1 MIDKLQPRKL
11 DKDTDQKLV
20 QKNSMVDALNVYID
34 ENLSGESG
42 DAGSIKPVLGNT
54 ERNYGAETVTDMTS
68 ASAQNG
74 TAFDS
79 SYRVL
84 GSCTDQTTN
93 VIYFFVW
100 SEFAGEQGVYAYDPD
115 NVFGEGAGAVVAV
128 IYSELFNFDPQSF
141 IKADVIHKT
150 PRSNSPVVIQQKSD
164 TILYFTDGVNEPR
177 KVDVYHAYANRA
189 TIRNRTAS
197 NINDYICAC
206 PKVPMG
212 NVDFEFESD
221 DEILVNNFES
231 SPGLQ
236 FAVQGVYYDGS
247 TTAIGPYSDIAF
259 PPSVVNRGARASVDS
274 LKYNRCKIIV
284 PPLPDEVEFVKILF
298 RQGNKP
304 NFLEIAEVP
313 NIGEATSDPNWK
325 NDGAVRHYNFYN
337 NSVAL
342 GVSPSE
348 VSKIFDNVPRKAN
361 QQAEASNRLVY
372 GNFVEGY
379 NPTNLGPSIVPVYK
393 ARPSEG
399 VDFTVGVVPS
409 IAKVNNSVELGTRRN
424 KASGFEIDT
433 SEIPDEI
440 GAGAVIEFSVGFAPD
455 KNFHVYQADRSYH
468 QSLARG
474 WSFLNVAGY
483 PTSMGGADSDV
494 RTNVNPVEFL
504 PDGSPAKGQ
513 ETGSGYNRSPYG
525 RANGQ
530 FRTEDGVN
538 IHGAAPGL
546 SISPRTRALF
556 GRNFGV
562 SSRSDGGSSTAT
574 TQGFST
580 YHQDG
585 TQSQKPLRW
594 KYWTGTE
601 FKTRVMSFGSSAAAP
616 LIIQGGLVKFKV
628 KFKVIEDVAEGKL
641 VVASFLESYLGG
653 EGNNQPAIIEV
664 DEEGTSIKHTHE
676 VNVNLFNKQ
685 QLPVGSPE
693 RNLIVACQF
702 SGKESDSDPGNVMDD
717 ADNLLPDDEGQW
729 NKRGIPQAHF
739 IFNKGSV
746 VFSMQK
752 SRRDEGDT
760 TRRQLHL
767 RIDDI
772 VPDATD
778 GFYTCVR
785 RPDPGSPW
793 WALSMDQIDNLDSD
807 YDGLQNQL
815 TYSGQVF
822 GGSEFVFTLDRAQS
836 DLQETTYGERSFG
849 RWIFNERDTDDEGVP
864 LVPDGARHFYPCKI
878 DDTNNEFRFSLLDG
892 AAGPGGENPGPDS
905 AFNVY
910 GNSSQG
916 SMTGQV
922 LFTHYGIVDRSN
934 TDTGD
939 IEDLKGNILEDL
951 GRLLPFKRNR
961 RNSIRVGGRLLQFD
975 TNGVGAGN
983 NNFRLVEFGTLG
995 NVVNVS
1001 KALATGI
1008 PSDKDCKS
1016 EIGGAADGLGSED
1029 QFPAVAIFSGPYF
1042 TGRINMNPLFS
1053 PPEDGNFINIAQ
1065 ATQAENDDA
1074 DLNVVDSGGW
1084 YYDSVGGPSTYQF
1097 LNGKSQGDNT
1107 LNAIEG
1113 GWLPPQTDQ
1122 TTVLPYVFYTD
1133 INDTPKENFPLFPTA
1148 YPYPILDND
1157 DRQQVLSDL
1166 DAGIITY
1173 EQFSTEVEIALN
1185 PNPFDAIILP
1195 DDVGYHPSHP
1205 GFAGIS
1211 YGNLSPHIEIVSSAT
1226 NSSTNSSKPLMSFKS
1241 SATHEFGIVYFD
1253 ERGRRGPVNYIGSA
1267 YVPGYSSQE
1276 RQNEE
1281 AGPVHI
1287 RIDMTGQTPPSW
1299 AHHYKVVYSKNT
1311 TVSDFFQYSTDG
1323 AFAVNSADESDLNA
1337 TKIYM
1342 SLNYLQG
1349 NPISYSDAWGAKS
1362 QDGSPV
1368 VFQPESGDKV
1378 RIISYSSIVN
1388 GDEEVK
1394 RLPNNF
1400 VFDVIGVESLD
1411 GSESNPLLD
1420 ATSFQDEED
1429 YFRKQGLFLIL
1440 RDNPANEGFAIR
1452 NIVNDSSFWD
1462 NNVVF
1467 EIFRPV
1473 KEIDEDKRLYFE
1485 VGPTF
1490 AIDIKDNGTLVHLN
1504 ENNEEGAIEISQGD
1518 VFFRLSALNQ
1528 KPIVNGQ
1535 YQSLMTQYVNT
1546 PDDGDP
1552 NTEDGFLRE
1561 GEPNF
1566 ESIFVEAS
1574 SASDL
1579 FKSDSLSIGRPAKID
1594 SNDRERVRPSSLIHS
1609 DKDLPKKRKLG
1620 YSSFN
1625 PSQADDKDLEQNGG
1639 AINYMAFTDD
1649 SIMVLQD
1656 TKVGHIPVDRN
1667 IISTA
1672 DNERSLVAS
1681 SNVLGTPRYYA
1692 GEAGTDHPESVS
1704 VIDSAAYFVS
1714 SKLGKVFRS
1723 SGSNGIMDISAKGM
1737 SSFFRNLLTKTPVG
1751 TNVMKF
1757 FGGHDP
1763 KKKEYLL
1770 TDKELASYSR
1780 NGSSITQGDGVAQTF
1795 SESGAQEIVLTL
1807 GAFEVPEDL
1816 VGSPAFISNV
1826 VVDRSQYYSKCCD
1839 IDDVLSPVKIGLEA
1853 LSVDMVS
1860 DGSASA
1866 SFSINNSIRL
1876 NLDQI
1881 IQNNTEVTVGELN
1894 TLMTNSLRAEGVVD
1908 TNDDPV
1914 VAVLFS
1920 PVNGLNP
1927 YYAFNVDCVDYDD
1940 GTRLVSADQFEAWFV
1955 NEFEGPNIFSS
1966 LAQGTGFASESFA
1979 IEVRDSLSNSE
1990 RCFLPYTG
1998 SDSLLS
2004 KWRQYIIKGDDP
2016 WESDGSV
2023 ALPWSTSFDDSGVF
2037 PSLLKNVDELKLYL
2051 FAGSIL
2057 NSSEE
2062 FDINSSGVIP
2072 LLNGL
2077 VSVGI
2082 LDEGSVG
2089 SAILAIENG
2098 DADLVIDV
2106 ITALLFGQDE
2116 VGEQGSSSGLSSGVN
2131 FYDIP
2136 FESLFQDD
2144 HEEGPEGFVFGDNN
2158 SENLVTKIL
2167 RGEVEYPEDGYAL
2180 FSLESDVRSA
2190 VAALN
2195 GQPGPEFLNPICFRA
2210 NGSVVLSFDEFGGD
2224 TETIG

>member
-34 ENLSGESG
+34 ENIDGDSG
-42 DAGSIKPVLGNT
+42 DAGTIKPVLGNT
-54 ERNYGAETVTDMTS
+54 ERNYGAETVSDMTS
-68 ASAQNG
+68 SSAQTG
-74 TAFDS
+74 TALDS

-84 GSCTDQTTN
+84 GSCTDQITN

-100 SEFAGEQGVYAYDPD
+100 SNFSGEQGVYAYDPD
-115 NVFGEGAGAVVAV
+115 NVFGEGAGSVVAI

-141 IKADVIHKT
+141 IKANVIHKT
-150 PRSNSPVVIQQKSD
+150 PRSNSPVVVQQD
-164 TILYFTDGVNEPR
+164 LDAILYFTDGVNEPR
-177 KVDVYHAYANRA
+177 KVDVYHAYANKA
-189 TIRNRTAS
+189 SIRNRTAS

-284 PPLPDEVEFVKILF
+284 PPLPDEIEFVKILF

-304 NFLEIAEVP
+304 NFLELAEVP

-348 VSKIFDNVPRKAN
+348 VSKVFDNVPRKAKH
-361 QQAEASNRLVY
+361 QSEASNRMIY

-379 NPTNLGPSIVPVYK
+379 NSTNLGPSIVPVYK

-409 IAKVNNSVELGTRRN
+409 IAKVRNSVSLGTLRN

-440 GAGAVIEFSVGFAPD
+440 GAGAVIEFSVSFAPD

-474 WSFLNVAGY
+474 WSFLNIAGY
-483 PTSMGGADSDV
+483 PTSMGGQESDV

-504 PDGSPAKGQ
+504 PNDSPAKGQ

-530 FRTEDGVN
+530 FRTEDGVS

-546 SISPRTRALF
+546 SDISPRTRALF

-562 SSRSDGGSSTAT
+562 SSRSDGGSGLAS
-574 TQGFST
+574 TQGFTT
-580 YHQDG
+580 YNEG
-585 TQSQKPLRW
+585 GSQSQQPLRW
-594 KYWTGTE
+594 QYWDKDTSS
-601 FKTRVMSFGSSAAAP
+601 FKRRVMSFGSSAGAP

-628 KFKVIEDVAEGKL
+628 KFKILEDVAEGKL
-641 VVASFLESYLGG
+641 VVASFLEQYLGG
-653 EGNNQPAIIEV
+653 EGNNQSEIIEV

-702 SGKESDSDPGNVMDD
+702 SGKEQDSGNVIDNSDD
-717 ADNLLPDDEGQW
+717 LLPNDEGLW
-729 NKRGIPQAHF
+729 NKRGVPQAHF

-746 VFSMQK
+746 VFSLQK
-752 SRRDEGDT
+752 SRRDDGDT

-807 YDGLQNQL
+807 YDELQDQL

-822 GGSEFVFTLDRAQS
+822 KNSSFTFRLDRAQT
-836 DLQETTYGERSFG
+836 DLQTDRYGDRSFG
-849 RWIFNERDTDDEGVP
+849 RWIFNERDTDDDGLP
-864 LVPDGARHFYPCKI
+864 LNPNGDRHFYPCKI
-878 DDTNNEFRFSLLDG
+878 DETNNEFRFSLLDG

-905 AFNVY
+905 AFSVY
-910 GNSSQG
+910 GNNSQG

-922 LFTHYGIVDRSN
+922 LFTHYGIVDKSN
-934 TDTGD
+934 VNSG
-939 IEDLKGNILEDL
+939 ELENLKKDVLRDL

-975 TNGVGAGN
+975 TNGLGSGN
-983 NNFRLVEFGTLG
+983 NNFRIIDFGSLE
-995 NVVNVS
+995 NVVNKS
-1001 KALATGI
+1001 KAEATGI
-1008 PSDKDCKS
+1008 PSDKACKNV
-1016 EIGGAADGLGSED
+1016 IGGQASNLGSDDE
-1029 QFPAVAIFSGPYF
+1029 FPAVAIFSGPYF

-1053 PPEDGNFINIAQ
+1053 ISQGGDLRDIAQ
-1065 ATQAENDDA
+1065 ATQAEGADD
-1074 DLNVVDSGGW
+1074 DLSVVESGGW
-1084 YYDSVGGPSTYQF
+1084 FYDSGEGGPSTYQF
-1097 LNGKSQGDNT
+1097 LNGRSQGDNT

-1133 INDTPKENFPLFPTA
+1133 INDTPKEQFPLFPTA
-1148 YPYPILDND
+1148 FPYPILDES

-1166 DAGIITY
+1166 NDGIITY
-1173 EQFSTEVEIALN
+1173 EEFATEIEIALN
-1185 PNPFDAIILP
+1185 PDPFGAIIYP
-1195 DDVGYHPSHP
+1195 EDSGYHPSHP

-1211 YGNLSPHIEIVSSAT
+1211 YGNLSPHIEVVASAT

-1287 RIDMTGQTPPSW
+1287 RIDMTGETPPPW

-1311 TVSDFFQYSTDG
+1311 TVSEFFQYSTDG
-1323 AFAVNSADESDLNA
+1323 AFAVNSADITDLNA

-1349 NPISYSDAWGAKS
+1349 HPISYSDAWGAKS
-1362 QDGSPV
+1362 QEGSPV

-1378 RIISYSSIVN
+1378 RIISYNSIVN
-1388 GDEEVK
+1388 GDEQEK

-1400 VFDVIGVESLD
+1400 IFDVIGVESL
-1411 GSESNPLLD
+1411 GSSEDNPLLD
-1420 ATSFQDEED
+1420 ATSFEDEED
-1429 YFRKQGLFLIL
+1429 FFRKQGMFLIL

-1467 EIFRPV
+1467 EIFRPI

-1490 AIDIKDNGTLVHLN
+1490 KVDAAEDGTLIHLN
-1504 ENNEEGAIEISQGD
+1504 ENNEAGPIEISQGD

-1528 KPIVNGQ
+1528 KPIINGQ
-1535 YQSLMTQYVNT
+1535 YQSLMTQYVSVA
-1546 PDDGDP
+1546 DDGDA

-1594 SNDRERVRPSSLIHS
+1594 SNDRERIRPSSLIHS
-1609 DKDLPKKRKLG
+1609 DKDLPKKKRLA

-1625 PSQADDKDLEQNGG
+1625 PSQADDKDLEQDGG
-1639 AINYMAFTDD
+1639 PINYMAFTND
-1649 SIMVLQD
+1649 SIMILQE
-1656 TKVGHIPVDRN
+1656 TKVGHVPVDRN

-1672 DNERSLVAS
+1672 DNERSLIAS
-1681 SNVLGTPRYYA
+1681 SKVLGTPRYYA
-1692 GEAGTDHPESVS
+1692 GEAGTNHPESVS
-1704 VIDSAAYFVS
+1704 IIDSAAYFVS

-1737 SSFFRNLLTKTPVG
+1737 SSFFRNLLTKTPTG

-1757 FGGHDP
+1757 FGGYDP

-1770 TDKELASYSR
+1770 TERELASYSR
-1780 NGSSITQGDGVAQTF
+1780 NGSVITQGDGVAQVF
-1795 SESGAQEIVLTL
+1795 SESAAQEIVLTT

-1816 VGSPAFISNV
+1816 VGNPAFISNV

-1839 IDDVLSPVKIGLEA
+1839 LDDILSPVRIGIEE
-1853 LSVDMVS
+1853 LSTEMVEQ
-1860 DGSASA
+1860 GSASA
-1866 SFSINNSIRL
+1866 AFSINNSIRI

-1881 IQNNTEVTVGELN
+1881 VQNNTEVTVGELN
-1894 TLMTNSLRAEGVVD
+1894 TLITNSLRAEGVVD
-1908 TNDDPV
+1908 DNDEPV

-1927 YYAFNVDCVDYDD
+1927 YYSFNVDCVDYDD
-1940 GTRLVSADQFEAWFV
+1940 GTRVVSADQFETWFTST
-1955 NEFEGPNIFSS
+1955 FEGPDVFSVA
-1966 LAQGTGFASESFA
+1966 AQGTGFASEAFA
-1979 IEVRDSLSNSE
+1979 IDVRNSLSSNE
-1990 RCFLPYTG
+1990 NCFIPYTG
-1998 SDSLLS
+1998 PNSLLS
-2004 KWRQYIIKGDDP
+2004 KWREYITKGNDP
-2016 WESDGSV
+2016 WTSEGLPAFLWDTSV
-2023 ALPWSTSFDDSGVF
+2023 DDSGLF
-2037 PSLLKNVDELKLYL
+2037 PAVVKNINQLKAYL
-2051 FAGSIL
+2051 CLIAPIKSFKDADGDA
-2057 NSSEE
+2057 NSSMFFDLMIAAGIIEE
-2062 FDINSSGVIP
+2062 AIVDDTLNWLTTFEMADSTTIDATVENSGLPFYNIPFDQ
-2072 LLNGL
+2072 LLQ
-2077 VSVGI
+2077 
-2082 LDEGSVG
+2082 DDFPEGSV
-2089 SAILAIENG
+2089 S
-2098 DADLVIDV
+2098 
-2106 ITALLFGQDE
+2106 
-2116 VGEQGSSSGLSSGVN
+2116 
-2131 FYDIP
+2131 
-2136 FESLFQDD
+2136 
-2144 HEEGPEGFVFGDNN
+2144 EEGDGFVFGDNT
-2158 SENLVTKIL
+2158 SENLVTKLL
-2167 RGEVEYPEDGYAL
+2167 RGEEPFPLNGYAL
-2180 FSLESDVRSA
+2180 FQLEPSVRE
-2190 VAALN
+2190 ALTTYK
-2195 GQPGPEFLNPICFRA
+2195 GGLNEEILLPICFRA
-2210 NGSVVLSFDEFGGD
+2210 NGRSVIDFTSFGGD
-2224 TETIG
+2224 QATIG

>member
-42 DAGSIKPVLGNT
+42 DSGAIKPVLGNT

-177 KVDVYHAYANRA
+177 KVDVYHAYANRDS
-189 TIRNRTAS
+189 IRNRTAS

-483 PTSMGGADSDV
+483 PTSMGDQESDV

-525 RANGQ
+525 RARTDLEES
-530 FRTEDGVN
+530 FRTEDGTN

-546 SISPRTRALF
+546 PNIHPRTRALF

-585 TQSQKPLRW
+585 TISQQPLRW
-594 KYWTGTE
+594 RYWTGTE

-628 KFKVIEDVAEGKL
+628 KFKVLEDVAEGKL

-702 SGKESDSDPGNVMDD
+702 SGKDFDGAGSVIDDSED
-717 ADNLLPDDEGQW
+717 LLPDDEGQW

-807 YDGLQNQL
+807 YDELEGQL

-822 GGSEFVFTLDRAQS
+822 DGSSFKFTLDRAQT
-836 DLQETTYGERSFG
+836 DLQTTNYGLRSFG
-849 RWIFNERDTDDEGVP
+849 RWVFNERDTDDEGVP

-878 DDTNNEFRFSLLDG
+878 DESNNEFRFSLLDG

-934 TDTGD
+934 TDAET
-939 IEDLKGNILEDL
+939 IVNVKENVLEDL

-961 RNSIRVGGRLLQFD
+961 RESIRVGGRLLQFD
-975 TNGVGAGN
+975 TNLAAA
-983 NNFRLVEFGTLG
+983 NNFRLVDFGTLG
-995 NVVNVS
+995 NVVNVN

-1053 PPEDGNFINIAQ
+1053 PSEGGNFVTIAQ
-1065 ATQAENDDA
+1065 ATQADGDQA
-1074 DLNVVDSGGW
+1074 DLNIVESGGW

-1173 EQFSTEVEIALN
+1173 EQFATEVEIALN

-1281 AGPVHI
+1281 AGPVHM
-1287 RIDMTGQTPPSW
+1287 RIDMSGQTPPSW

-1323 AFAVNSADESDLNA
+1323 AFAVNSADASDLNA

-1349 NPISYSDAWGAKS
+1349 HPISYSDAWGAKS

-1411 GSESNPLLD
+1411 DTDSNPLLD
-1420 ATSFQDEED
+1420 ATSFQDED
-1429 YFRKQGLFLIL
+1429 DFFRKQGLFLIL

-1490 AIDIKDNGTLVHLN
+1490 RVDVKEDGTLIHLN

-1546 PDDGDP
+1546 PDDQDA

-1737 SSFFRNLLTKTPVG
+1737 SSFFRNLLTKTPTG

-1770 TDKELASYSR
+1770 TDRELASYSR
-1780 NGSSITQGDGVAQTF
+1780 NGSAITQGDGVAQTF
-1795 SESGAQEIVLTL
+1795 SESAAQEITITL

-1816 VGSPAFISNV
+1816 VGNPAFISNV
-1826 VVDRSQYYSKCCD
+1826 VVDRGQYYSKCCD
-1839 IDDVLSPVKIGLEA
+1839 VDDLLSPVKIGLDA
-1853 LSVDMVS
+1853 LAVDMVAE
-1860 DGSASA
+1860 GSS
-1866 SFSINNSIRL
+1866 STLFSINNSIRI

-1881 IQNNTEVTVGELN
+1881 VQNNTEVTVGELN
-1894 TLMTNSLRAEGVVD
+1894 TLITNSLRAEGFVD
-1908 TNDDPV
+1908 GNGDPV

-1940 GTRLVSADQFEAWFV
+1940 GTRVVSADHFETWFV
-1955 NEFEGPNIFSS
+1955 NTFKGPDVFSVA
-1966 LAQGTGFASESFA
+1966 AQGTGFASEEFA
-1979 IEVRDSLSNSE
+1979 IDVRDSLSTNE
-1990 RCFLPYTG
+1990 ECFIPYTG
-1998 SDSLLS
+1998 PDSLMS
-2004 KWRQYIIKGDDP
+2004 RWREYITKGDDP
-2016 WESDGSV
+2016 WGSDGS
-2023 ALPWSTSFDDSGVF
+2023 AISLWNTSLDDSGIYPAVI
-2037 PSLLKNVDELKLYL
+2037 KNINQLRAYL
-2051 FAGSIL
+2051 CLAGPIRSFRDADGDA
-2057 NSSEE
+2057 NSSMFFELLIAAGIIEE
-2062 FDINSSGVIP
+2062 VLVEDTLNWLTTFELADNTAVDSTVENSGSPFYNIPFDQ
-2072 LLNGL
+2072 LLQDDFPN
-2077 VSVGI
+2077 
-2082 LDEGSVG
+2082 GSV
-2089 SAILAIENG
+2089 S
-2098 DADLVIDV
+2098 
-2106 ITALLFGQDE
+2106 
-2116 VGEQGSSSGLSSGVN
+2116 
-2131 FYDIP
+2131 
-2136 FESLFQDD
+2136 
-2144 HEEGPEGFVFGDNN
+2144 EEGEGFVFGDSN
-2158 SENLVTKIL
+2158 SENLITKLL
-2167 RGEVEYPEDGYAL
+2167 RGEEAFPAKGYAV
-2180 FSLESDVRSA
+2180 FQLEPYVREA
-2190 VAALN
+2190 MIAYKGDPN
-2195 GQPGPEFLNPICFRA
+2195 DIITTPICFRA
-2210 NGSVVLSFDEFGGD
+2210 NGRTVLEFGDFGSD
-2224 TETIG
+2224 IAIIG